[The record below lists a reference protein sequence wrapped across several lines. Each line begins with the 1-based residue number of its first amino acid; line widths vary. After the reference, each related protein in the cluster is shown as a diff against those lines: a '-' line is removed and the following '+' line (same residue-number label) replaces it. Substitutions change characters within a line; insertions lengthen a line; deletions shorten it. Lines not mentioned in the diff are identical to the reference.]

1 MIWRWTASWTSNSTQ
16 QPCEG
21 VVLEG
26 SLFGFTEWSVSVRLL
41 FFVIVDLGIL
51 MLNRANDFL
60 P

>member
-1 MIWRWTASWTSNSTQ
+1 
-16 QPCEG
+16 
-21 VVLEG
+21 VLEG